1 MRAALLGVPLTLIG
15 FVTACGDVPNSPNT
29 NEALAPSPV
38 ALSSIVDRFDL
49 SDGALLP
56 IFPELGITF
65 SIGLV
70 TPIDELTECGGSE
83 ALVFDSRGPVRN
95 LTRIQ
100 GTVVL
105 YDALLDITH
114 DFCELAPTE
123 VGRGTGILIRTDND
137 VNVEGPGADSFGG
150 TLTAILDLTS
160 GGRASLVLVTR
171 VVILPDGSFET
182 VVDRFELQPIGG

>member
-1 MRAALLGVPLTLIG
+1 
-15 FVTACGDVPNSPNT
+15 
-29 NEALAPSPV
+29 V

-83 ALVFDSRGPVRN
+83 ALVFDSRGVGQDVSTPPGPVRN